1 MSPLKTGVNALMS
14 PLKTGVNAL
23 MSPLKTDVNALI
35 SSSKTGVDPLMMM
48 HRYRSHTCGELR
60 AAHIGEQ
67 ARLSGWCHRIRDH
80 GGLLF
85 IDLRDHYGI
94 TQCVADPDSPVFR
107 EIEKLRSEWVVR
119 IDGKVR
125 QRPAET
131 ENPNLPT
138 GAIELF
144 ISGMEVL
151 GPAAELPMPV
161 FGDQEYPEDIRL
173 KYRFLDLRREKLH
186 QNIMTRGAIVDS
198 MRKRMKEQGFFEF
211 QTPILT
217 ASSPEGARDFL
228 VPSRIH
234 PGTFY
239 ALPQAPQQYKQLL
252 MMSGFD
258 RYFQIAPCFRD
269 EDPRADRLPGEF
281 YQLDIEMSF
290 VTQDDVFAAMEPVI
304 TGVFEDF
311 AKGKPVTKSWPR
323 IPFAE
328 ALRKYGSD
336 KPDLRNPIVMQD
348 VSEHFRGSGFKVFAR
363 MLEDSKNQVWAIP
376 APGGGSRAFCD
387 RMNSWA
393 QGEGQPGLGY
403 IMWREGGD
411 GAGPLANNIGPE
423 RTAAIRA
430 QLGLKEGDAAFFVAG
445 DPDKF
450 WKFSGLARTRLGEEL
465 KLIDTE
471 RFELAWVVD
480 FPMYEYNEDDKKIDF
495 SHNPFSM
502 PQGGLDALLGQAP
515 LTIKAFQYDITCN
528 GYEIASG
535 GIRNHRPEAMVKA
548 FEIAGYG
555 EKDVVERF
563 GGMYRA
569 FQYGAPPHGGMA
581 AGVDR
586 IVMLLCGTTNLR
598 EISLFPMNQRAEDL
612 MLGAPSEA
620 TPKQLRELH
629 IRLNLPDKD

>member
-1 MSPLKTGVNALMS
+1 
-14 PLKTGVNAL
+14 
-23 MSPLKTDVNALI
+23 
-35 SSSKTGVDPLMMM
+35 M
-48 HRYRSHTCGELR
+48 HRYRSHTCGALR
-60 AAHIGEQ
+60 ESNIDQ
-67 ARLSGWCHRIRDH
+67 TARLSGWCHRIRDH

-85 IDLRDHYGI
+85 IDLRDHYGL
-94 TQCVADPDSPVFR
+94 TQCVIDPDSAAFNAA
-107 EIEKLRSEWVVR
+107 EKLRSEWVVR

-125 QRPAET
+125 RRPEGT
-131 ENPNLPT
+131 DNDDLPT
-138 GAIELF
+138 GKVELYVSE
-144 ISGMEVL
+144 IEVL
-151 GPAAELPMPV
+151 GPSGELPLPV
-161 FGDQEYPEDIRL
+161 FGEQEYPEDIRL

-186 QNIMTRGAIVDS
+186 QNIMTRGAIVDA

-234 PGTFY
+234 PGKFY

-281 YQLDIEMSF
+281 YQLDLEMSF
-290 VTQDDVFAAMEPVI
+290 VEQDDVFAAVEPVI
-304 TGVFEDF
+304 TGVFEEF
-311 AKGKPVTKSWPR
+311 AKGKPVTKGWPR

-328 ALRKYGSD
+328 ALKKYGSD
-336 KPDLRNPIVMQD
+336 KPDLRNPIIMQD

-363 MLEDSKNQVWAIP
+363 MLEDPKNRVWAIP
-376 APGGGSRAFCD
+376 GTGGGSRAFCD

-403 IMWREGGD
+403 IMWREGGE

-423 RTAAIRA
+423 RTAAIRTM
-430 QLGLKEGDAAFFVAG
+430 LGLKEGDAAFFVAG

-450 WKFSGLARTRLGEEL
+450 WKFAGLARTKLGEEL
-465 KLIDTE
+465 NLIDKE
-471 RFELAWVVD
+471 RFELAWIVD
-480 FPMYEYNEDDKKIDF
+480 FPMYEYNEEDKKVDF

-502 PQGGLDALLGQAP
+502 PQGGLDALNGQDP

-598 EISLFPMNQRAEDL
+598 EISLFPMNQQAVDL
-612 MLGAPSEA
+612 LMGAPSDVM
-620 TPKQLRELH
+620 PKQLRELH
-629 IRLNLPDKD
+629 IRLNLPDMT